1 MHGFSEWGIS
11 HGYLG
16 LYLVLAVGVIV
27 PLPED
32 TTLLF
37 VGYLVSSGKFAL
49 IPAWSAATL
58 GCLTGI
64 MVSYTIGRSA
74 GLMFVNR
81 FGHYVG
87 ITPQRLERTTQW
99 FHRVGKWGLLLGYFV
114 PGVRHLTA
122 LIAGSSK
129 VRFPVFMLF
138 AGSGSLVWSS
148 IFLALGYCLRG
159 GWKRFGAG
167 FRQHRFA
174 VVIGVVLIMA
184 AFLLWD
190 WRRSVKAKRSA
201 PRPKGQSQDG
211 PVTGDGG
218 QGSVH

>member
-1 MHGFSEWGIS
+1 MHGWNEWGVS

-16 LYLVLAVGVIV
+16 LFLILAAGVIV

-37 VGYLVSSGKFAL
+37 VGYLVSRGKFEL
-49 IPAWSAATL
+49 IPAWSAAAL

-64 MVSYTIGRSA
+64 MVSYMIGRSA

-87 ITPQRLERTTQW
+87 ITPERLERTTQW

-129 VRFPVFMLF
+129 VRWPVFMLF
-138 AGSGSLVWSS
+138 AGSGAVIWAS
-148 IFLALGYCLRG
+148 IFLALGYCLRD

-167 FRQHRFA
+167 FNQHRIA
-174 VVIGVVLIMA
+174 VLLGVVLIMA
-184 AFLLWD
+184 VFLIWD
-190 WRRSVKAKRSA
+190 WRRIMKAKRTA
-201 PRPKGQSQDG
+201 LNAMGQASIGQA
-211 PVTGDGG
+211 TGDEGR
-218 QGSVH
+218 GSDQ